1 MFSVLNISVNTILFY
16 IDALL
21 QQYVILKIVSLSGNR
36 FYLPNQDKGH
46 LIVCGNKYEQ
56 ILSKVQN

>member
-36 FYLPNQDKGH
+36 FYLPNQDKGY